1 MKIPVFKCDIC
12 GKTMEEDKDV
22 ISLDSMHFCEVCI
35 RKRKTEIIDYTKK
48 MGGSADNEQF
58 LAFVSRAHLVLTTAA
73 IEVAITEAKQEEAKK
88 AAGSPKTAAAG
99 ANSESQHS
107 AAGFAN

>member
-22 ISLDSMHFCEVCI
+22 IALDSMHFCEVCV
-35 RKRKTEIIDYTKK
+35 RKRKSEITDYTKK
-48 MGGSADNEQF
+48 MGGSADNEKF

-73 IEVAITEAKQEEAKK
+73 IEVAIAEAKQEEEKK
-88 AAGSPKTAAAG
+88 ATSSSKTTSAG
-99 ANSESQHS
+99 ANSGAQHA